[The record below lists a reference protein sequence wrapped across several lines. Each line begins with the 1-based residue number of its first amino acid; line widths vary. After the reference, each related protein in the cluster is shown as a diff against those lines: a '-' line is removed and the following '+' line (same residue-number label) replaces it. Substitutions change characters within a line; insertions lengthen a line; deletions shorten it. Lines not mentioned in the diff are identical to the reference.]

1 MLESLHPA
9 SLPYSYGNTSASP
22 FLEFSRLICEEAY
35 SGLTQR
41 AMSLKIILIMLA
53 LSGVGGIV
61 LGYVLRVL
69 IGLAQRGSV
78 ELNTRQ
84 KLLQAK
90 EQAAKIIADAEYRGA
105 VIETERLEPIEER
118 EEKLASREERVAA
131 RQEFLDSRQ
140 RDLDEKE
147 DEVRAREQEA
157 LHARNETE
165 KLAAERLKELAKIA
179 NLSETAAREQLFSE
193 IERTHEEAILLR
205 LQKLAAHGR
214 ERLEDKA
221 RAILTSTIHRLGN
234 AVNAEVMSLSVMLPS
249 EDMKGKIIGK
259 EGRNIKA
266 FERATGVDVIID
278 DAPDKITLSS
288 FDPLRRAIA
297 KMALETLIAD
307 GRIQPV
313 KIEETVEKTRAE
325 VAEIVRQKGE
335 AAAYETGVIGLDPKL
350 TALLGRLHFRTSYGQ
365 NVLTH
370 SIEMAHIAGMLAA
383 ELGADASVARTGAL
397 LHDIGKAVDH
407 EVQGTHVEIGRRI
420 LEKFGVDKRIIL
432 AMQSHHEEYPYET
445 PESVIVQVADAIS
458 GGRPGARRDT
468 VDRYLE
474 RLGDLER
481 LAAAFEGVEKVYAIA
496 AGREIRVFVNPG
508 KVSDI
513 AMHTLA
519 RDIAVRI
526 QEELKYPGE
535 IKVNIIR
542 ENRVVEFA
550 R

>member
-1 MLESLHPA
+1 
-9 SLPYSYGNTSASP
+9 
-22 FLEFSRLICEEAY
+22 
-35 SGLTQR
+35 
-41 AMSLKIILIMLA
+41 MSLKIILILLA
-53 LSGVGGIV
+53 LSGVGGV
-61 LGYVLRVL
+61 ALGYVLRLL

-78 ELNTRQ
+78 ELEIKQ

-90 EQAAKIIADAEYRGA
+90 EQASQIIAEAEFRGE
-105 VIETERLEPIEER
+105 VVETERLAPVEER
-118 EEKLASREERVAA
+118 EEKVVAKEERIAA
-131 RQEFLDSRQ
+131 REEFLDSRQ

-147 DEVRAREQEA
+147 SEVREREEVA
-157 LHARNETE
+157 EN
-165 KLAAERLKELAKIA
+165 LAKQRSRELAKVA
-179 NLSETAAREQLFSE
+179 NLSEEKAREELFSE
-193 IERTHEEAILLR
+193 IERAYEEAILLR
-205 LQKLAAHGR
+205 LQKLAANGR
-214 ERLEDKA
+214 ERLEGKA
-221 RAILTSTIHRLGN
+221 REILTTSIHRLAS
-234 AVNAEVMSLSVMLPS
+234 AVNAETMSLAVMLPS
-249 EDMKGKIIGK
+249 EEVKGKIIGK

-278 DAPDKITLSS
+278 DSPDKISLSS

-297 KMALETLIAD
+297 KIALEKLIVD
-307 GRIQPV
+307 GRIQPA
-313 KIEETVEKTRAE
+313 KIEEMVEKTRAE
-325 VAEIVRQKGE
+325 VADIVKQKGE
-335 AAAYETGVIGLDPKL
+335 AAAYEVGVIGLDPKL

-365 NVLTH
+365 NVLQH
-370 SIEMAHIAGMLAA
+370 SIEMAHIAGMLAV
-383 ELGADASVARTGAL
+383 ELGADADVARTGAL

-420 LEKFGVDKRIIL
+420 LEKFGADKRVIQ

-445 PESVIVQVADAIS
+445 PESVIVQTADAIS

-481 LAAAFEGVEKVYAIA
+481 IAGTFPGVEKVYAIA

-508 KVSDI
+508 KVTDL

-519 RDIAVRI
+519 RDIAKRI

>member
-1 MLESLHPA
+1 
-9 SLPYSYGNTSASP
+9 
-22 FLEFSRLICEEAY
+22 
-35 SGLTQR
+35 
-41 AMSLKIILIMLA
+41 MSLKIILIMLA

-78 ELNTRQ
+78 ELDTKQ

-90 EQAAKIIADAEYRGA
+90 EQAAKILADAEFRSEI
-105 VIETERLEPIEER
+105 IETERLAPVEER
-118 EEKLASREERVAA
+118 EEKISLREERLAT
-131 RQEFLDSRQ
+131 REEFIDSRQ

-147 DEVRAREQEA
+147 DEVRAREQVVEN
-157 LHARNETE
+157 LNILRSRELE
-165 KLAAERLKELAKIA
+165 KVAH
-179 NLSETAAREQLFSE
+179 LSESKAREELFSE

-205 LQKLAAHGR
+205 LQKLAANGR

-221 RAILTSTIHRLGN
+221 RGILTSIIHRLGN
-234 AVNAEVMSLSVMLPS
+234 AVNAEVMSLSVTISS
-249 EDMKGKIIGK
+249 EELKGKIIGK

-278 DAPDKITLSS
+278 DVPDRITLSS

-297 KMALETLIAD
+297 KNALEKLIAD
-307 GRIQPV
+307 GRIQPA
-313 KIEETVEKTRAE
+313 KIEEIVEKTRAE
-325 VAEIVRQKGE
+325 IADLVKQKGE
-335 AAAYETGVIGLDPKL
+335 AAAYEAGVVGLDPKL
-350 TALLGRLHFRTSYGQ
+350 TALLGRLHFRTSFGQ
-365 NVLTH
+365 NILQH
-370 SIEMAHIAGMLAA
+370 SIEMAHIAGMLAT
-383 ELGADASVARTGAL
+383 ELGADQSVARAGAL

-420 LEKFGVDKRIIL
+420 LEKFGVDTRVIV

-445 PESVIVQVADAIS
+445 PEAIIVQVADAIS

-481 LAAAFEGVEKVYAIA
+481 LAATFEGVEKVYAIA

-508 KVSDI
+508 KISDI
-513 AMHTLA
+513 AMHALA
-519 RDIAVRI
+519 RNIAKRI

>member
-1 MLESLHPA
+1 
-9 SLPYSYGNTSASP
+9 
-22 FLEFSRLICEEAY
+22 
-35 SGLTQR
+35 
-41 AMSLKIILIMLA
+41 MLA

-69 IGLAQRGSV
+69 IGLAQRGSI
-78 ELNTRQ
+78 ELDIKQ

-90 EQAAKIIADAEYRGA
+90 EQAAKIITDAEFRGE
-105 VIETERLEPIEER
+105 VVETERLAPIEER
-118 EEKLASREERVAA
+118 EEKVVSREERLASRE
-131 RQEFLDSRQ
+131 EFLDSRQ

-157 LHARNETE
+157 VRAKSE
-165 KLAAERLKELAKIA
+165 AENLTTQRSKELAKVA
-179 NLSETAAREQLFSE
+179 HLSEDKAREELFSE
-193 IERTHEEAILLR
+193 IERTYEEAILLR
-205 LQKLAAHGR
+205 LQKLEANGR

-221 RAILTSTIHRLGN
+221 RSILTTIIHRLGN
-234 AVNAEVMSLSVMLPS
+234 AVNAEVMSLSVALPS
-249 EDMKGKIIGK
+249 DDVKGKIIGK

-266 FERATGVDVIID
+266 FERATGVDVLID

-288 FDPLRRAIA
+288 FDPLRRVIA
-297 KMALETLIAD
+297 KTALEKLIAD
-307 GRIQPV
+307 GRIQPT

-325 VAEIVRQKGE
+325 VAEIVKQKGE
-335 AAAYETGVIGLDPKL
+335 AAAYEIGVVGLDPKL

-365 NVLTH
+365 NVLQH

-383 ELGADASVARTGAL
+383 ELGADATIARTGAL

-420 LEKFGVDKRIIL
+420 LEKFGVDKRVIL

-458 GGRPGARRDT
+458 GSRPGARRDT

-481 LAAAFEGVEKVYAIA
+481 LAGAFEGVEKVYAIA
-496 AGREIRVFVNPG
+496 AGREIRIFVNPG
-508 KVSDI
+508 KVSDL

-519 RDIAVRI
+519 RDIAKRI
-526 QEELKYPGE
+526 QAELKYPGE